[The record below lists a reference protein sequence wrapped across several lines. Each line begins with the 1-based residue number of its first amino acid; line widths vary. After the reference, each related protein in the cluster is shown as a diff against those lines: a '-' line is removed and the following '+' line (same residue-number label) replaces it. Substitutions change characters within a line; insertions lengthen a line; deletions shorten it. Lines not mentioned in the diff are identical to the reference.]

1 MFFHLMKL
9 NAHHTHFSTLVQ
21 NKTCPSLFLA
31 HYHLIILL
39 LSGIVFEVT
48 KLLFQDHFLS
58 WYSLFIQFV
67 MTNCCLKNIVCL
79 QPFLFCRAME
89 FSFRLALFSYKIF
102 IWYHFHSKARE
113 IKIQDQKLF
122 CFHPFSI
129 LNCILEHTKLCWLY

>member
-1 MFFHLMKL
+1 MPNTFFR
-9 NAHHTHFSTLVQ
+9 VQ

-58 WYSLFIQFV
+58 WYSLFIQCV
-67 MTNCCLKNIVCL
+67 MTNCCFKNIVCL

-89 FSFRLALFSYKIF
+89 FSFRLTLFSYKILF
-102 IWYHFHSKARE
+102 NIIFTVR
-113 IKIQDQKLF
+113 QKNLKF
-122 CFHPFSI
+122 KTTNIFYLFSI
-129 LNCILEHTKLCWLY
+129 LNCILEHTKLC

>member
-9 NAHHTHFSTLVQ
+9 NAHHTHFPTLVQ

-48 KLLFQDHFLS
+48 KLLFQDHFLF
-58 WYSLFIQFV
+58 WYSLFIQCV
-67 MTNCCLKNIVCL
+67 TTNCCFKNIVCL

-89 FSFRLALFSYKIF
+89 FSFRLTLFSYKILF
-102 IWYHFHSKARE
+102 NIIFTVR
-113 IKIQDQKLF
+113 QKNLKF
-122 CFHPFSI
+122 KTTNIFYLFSI
-129 LNCILEHTKLCWLY
+129 LNCILEHTKLC